1 MRRNVVF
8 DKGRGWRGDDRPPAR
23 MHIRED
29 RGADVGEYRHQE
41 TSEFSDAYYGPG
53 DDYARRDFVSG
64 GYSREQQP
72 IARSQLQ
79 PGPPVGRF
87 APQRHPD
94 NRIYGE
100 VRSYGELHAGERSWA
115 DLKSHRGRGPKG
127 YARSDERLTELI
139 CERLTDDPHI
149 DASDIAVEVKQ
160 GKVTLSGTVHDK
172 LTRWRV
178 EDAVEAIGVEEVSN
192 RLRVA
197 APGER

>member
-8 DKGRGWRGDDRPPAR
+8 DKGRGWREDDRQFHR
-23 MHIRED
+23 MHMRED
-29 RGADVGEYRHQE
+29 RGADVGEYRPQE

-53 DDYARRDFVSG
+53 DNYARRDFVSG

-72 IARSQLQ
+72 IAHSRLQ

-87 APQRHPD
+87 APERHPD

-100 VRSYGELHAGERSWA
+100 VQSYGELHPGQQSWA

-139 CERLTDDPHI
+139 CERLTEDDHI
-149 DASDIAVEVKQ
+149 DASDISVAVSQ
-160 GKVTLSGTVHDK
+160 GEVTLSGTVHDK
-172 LTRWRV
+172 LARWRA
-178 EDAVEAIGVEEVSN
+178 EDMAESVSGVDAISN
-192 RLRVA
+192 RLRINR
-197 APGER
+197 ER

>member
-8 DKGRGWRGDDRPPAR
+8 DRGRGWRDDRASDR

-53 DDYARRDFVSG
+53 DNYARRDFVSG

-72 IARSQLQ
+72 IAPSQLQ

-87 APQRHPD
+87 APERHPD

-100 VRSYGELHAGERSWA
+100 VRSYGELHEGQRSWA
-115 DLKSHRGRGPKG
+115 DVKSHRGRGPKG
-127 YARSDERLTELI
+127 YARSDDRLTEMI
-139 CERLTDDPHI
+139 CERLTDDAHI

-160 GKVTLSGTVHDK
+160 GKVTLSGTVPDK

-178 EDAVEAIGVEEVSN
+178 EDAVESIGVDDVSN
-192 RLRVA
+192 QLRVA
-197 APGER
+197 ARSER